1 MPDPRAAGTAPD
13 PAVPAGGDTAT
24 VLVVDDEPQIRRAL
38 RTNLTVR
45 GYRVLE
51 AGDGRDALTAVA
63 DHRPD
68 VVLLDL
74 GLPGLDGIEVLHGLR
89 GWSEVPVIVLTVR
102 DRELDKVEALD
113 AGADD
118 YVTKP
123 FGMNE
128 LLARLRAQL
137 RRARVGHEV
146 PDPVVTTDHFTIDLA
161 RGQVSDHRG
170 EPVHLTPKEW
180 GIVACLARRP
190 DQLILQGDLLR
201 EVWGPQYGD
210 EGNYLRVFMAQIRTK
225 LEPSP
230 DRPRYFVTEPGIGY
244 RLEQTDAGSAT
255 GRDPKEGD
263 R

>member
-1 MPDPRAAGTAPD
+1 MAD
-13 PAVPAGGDTAT
+13 AVGT

-45 GYRVLE
+45 GYQVLE
-51 AGDGRDALTAVA
+51 ASDGAAALTAVA

-89 GWSEVPVIVLTVR
+89 GWTEVPVIVLTVR
-102 DRELDKVEALD
+102 DREADKVEALD

-137 RRARVGHEV
+137 RRHAAGVGDA
-146 PDPVVTTDHFTIDLA
+146 PAVVTTDDFTIDLA
-161 RGQVSDHRG
+161 RGQVLGSDG
-170 EPVHLTPKEW
+170 APVHLTPKEW
-180 GIVACLARRP
+180 GIVAHLARRP
-190 DQLILQGDLLR
+190 DQLVLQRELLR

-210 EGNYLRVFMAQIRTK
+210 EGNYLRVFMAQIRKK
-225 LEPSP
+225 LEPVP

-244 RLEQTDAGSAT
+244 RLEHAT
-255 GRDPKEGD
+255 VRP
-263 R
+263 RP

>member
-1 MPDPRAAGTAPD
+1 M
-13 PAVPAGGDTAT
+13 VDTNAT

-51 AGDGRDALTAVA
+51 AGDGEAALTAVA

-68 VVLLDL
+68 IVLLDL
-74 GLPGLDGIEVLHGLR
+74 GLPGLDGIEVLHGVR
-89 GWSEVPVIVLTVR
+89 GWTDVPVIVLTVR
-102 DRELDKVEALD
+102 DRETDKVEALD

-137 RRARVGHEV
+137 RRRQDGQADVAPIVRTE
-146 PDPVVTTDHFTIDLA
+146 HFTIDLA
-161 RGQVSDHRG
+161 KGHVIGCDEG
-170 EPVHLTPKEW
+170 PVHLTPKEW

-190 DQLILQGDLLR
+190 DQLVLQRELLR

-210 EGNYLRVFMAQIRTK
+210 EGNYLRVFMAQIRKK
-225 LEPSP
+225 LEPVP
-230 DRPRYFVTEPGIGY
+230 DRPRYFITEPGIGY
-244 RLEQTDAGSAT
+244 RLEHTAT
-255 GRDPKEGD
+255 EGGVA
-263 R
+263 

>member
-1 MPDPRAAGTAPD
+1 MADTA
-13 PAVPAGGDTAT
+13 AT

-45 GYRVLE
+45 GYLVVE
-51 AGDGRDALTAVA
+51 AGDGQAALTAVA

-68 VVLLDL
+68 IVLLDL
-74 GLPGLDGIEVLHGLR
+74 GLPGLDGIEVLNGIR
-89 GWSEVPVIVLTVR
+89 GWTDVPVIVLTVR
-102 DRELDKVEALD
+102 DRETDKVEALD

-137 RRARVGHEV
+137 RRGNAGHSDA
-146 PDPVVTTDHFTIDLA
+146 PPVVRTKHFRIDLV
-161 RGQVSDHRG
+161 RGQVTGCDG
-170 EPVHLTPKEW
+170 EPIHLTPKEW

-190 DQLILQGDLLR
+190 DQLVFQRELLR

-210 EGNYLRVFMAQIRTK
+210 EANYLRVFIAQIRKK
-225 LEPSP
+225 LEPTP
-230 DRPRYFVTEPGIGY
+230 DRPRYFITEPGIGY
-244 RLEQTDAGSAT
+244 RLEHTTTEIGAT
-255 GRDPKEGD
+255 
-263 R
+263 

>member
-1 MPDPRAAGTAPD
+1 MADVAG
-13 PAVPAGGDTAT
+13 T

-38 RTNLTVR
+38 RTNLSVR
-45 GYRVLE
+45 GYHVVE
-51 AGDGRDALTAVA
+51 AGDGRAALTAVA
-63 DHRPD
+63 DHHPD

-74 GLPGLDGIEVLHGLR
+74 GLPGLDGIGVLHGLR
-89 GWSEVPVIVLTVR
+89 GWTDVPVIVLTVR
-102 DRELDKVEALD
+102 DREVDKVEALD

-137 RRARVGHEV
+137 RRTTTTPGAH
-146 PDPVVTTDHFTIDLA
+146 PPVVRTEHFTVDLA
-161 RGQVSDHRG
+161 KGRVTGCDGH
-170 EPVHLTPKEW
+170 PVHLTPKEW

-190 DQLILQGDLLR
+190 DQLVLQRDLLR

-210 EGNYLRVFMAQIRTK
+210 EGNYLRVFMAQIRKK
-225 LEPSP
+225 LEPTP

-244 RLEQTDAGSAT
+244 RLEHAT
-255 GRDPKEGD
+255 IEGGGT
-263 R
+263 

>member
-1 MPDPRAAGTAPD
+1 MADTA
-13 PAVPAGGDTAT
+13 AT

-45 GYRVLE
+45 GYLVVE
-51 AGDGRDALTAVA
+51 AGDGQTALTVVA

-74 GLPGLDGIEVLHGLR
+74 GLPGLDGIEVLNGMR
-89 GWSEVPVIVLTVR
+89 GWTDVPVIVLTVR
-102 DRELDKVEALD
+102 DRESDKVEALD

-137 RRARVGHEV
+137 RRGSAAHGDA
-146 PDPVVTTDHFTIDLA
+146 PPVVRTDHFRIDLV
-161 RGQVSDHRG
+161 RGQVTRCDG
-170 EPVHLTPKEW
+170 EPIHLTPKEW

-190 DQLILQGDLLR
+190 DQLVFQRELLR
-201 EVWGPQYGD
+201 DVWGPQYGD
-210 EGNYLRVFMAQIRTK
+210 EANYLRVFMAQIRKK
-225 LEPSP
+225 LEPAP
-230 DRPRYFVTEPGIGY
+230 DRPRYFITEPGIGY
-244 RLEQTDAGSAT
+244 RLEHTVTEIDAS
-255 GRDPKEGD
+255 
-263 R
+263 

>member
-1 MPDPRAAGTAPD
+1 MADA
-13 PAVPAGGDTAT
+13 TAT

-51 AGDGRDALTAVA
+51 AGNGPGALTAVA

-68 VVLLDL
+68 IVLLDL
-74 GLPGLDGIEVLHGLR
+74 GLPELDGIDVLHGLR
-89 GWSEVPVIVLTVR
+89 GWTDVPVIVLTVR
-102 DRELDKVEALD
+102 DREIDKVEALD

-137 RRARVGHEV
+137 RRAATGHDE
-146 PDPVVTTDHFTIDLA
+146 PPPVVRTDHFTIDLSK
-161 RGQVSDHRG
+161 GQVTGRDG
-170 EPVHLTPKEW
+170 EPIHLTPKEW

-190 DQLILQGDLLR
+190 DQLVLQRDLLR
-201 EVWGPQYGD
+201 DVWGPQYGD
-210 EGNYLRVFMAQIRTK
+210 EGNYLRVFIAQIRKK
-225 LEPSP
+225 LEPTP
-230 DRPRYFVTEPGIGY
+230 ERPCYFITEPGIGY
-244 RLEQTDAGSAT
+244 RLEHTTTDDSA
-255 GRDPKEGD
+255 P
-263 R
+263 

>member
-1 MPDPRAAGTAPD
+1 MSADANP
-13 PAVPAGGDTAT
+13 T

-45 GYRVLE
+45 GYRVVE
-51 AGDGRDALTAVA
+51 AGTGQAALAAVG
-63 DHRPD
+63 DHHPD

-89 GWSEVPVIVLTVR
+89 GWTDVPVIVLTVR
-102 DRELDKVEALD
+102 EREADKVEALD

-137 RRARVGHEV
+137 RRGAAGHGE
-146 PDPVVTTDHFTIDLA
+146 PAPVVNTDHFSIDLA
-161 RGQVSDHRG
+161 TGHVTGGDG
-170 EPVHLTPKEW
+170 EPIHLTPKEW

-190 DQLILQGDLLR
+190 DQLVLQRDLLR
-201 EVWGPQYGD
+201 DVWGPGYGD
-210 EGNYLRVFMAQIRTK
+210 EGNYLRVFIAQIRKK
-225 LEPSP
+225 LEPTP
-230 DRPRYFVTEPGIGY
+230 ARPQYFITEPGLGY
-244 RLEQTDAGSAT
+244 RLEHTST
-255 GRDPKEGD
+255 EGAPA
-263 R
+263 

>member
-1 MPDPRAAGTAPD
+1 MSDSAATKT
-13 PAVPAGGDTAT
+13 TAT

-45 GYRVLE
+45 GYRVFE
-51 AGDGRDALTAVA
+51 AGDGQAALTAVA

-89 GWSEVPVIVLTVR
+89 GWTDVPVIVLTVR
-102 DRELDKVEALD
+102 DREADKVEALD

-137 RRARVGHEV
+137 RRASVGHD
-146 PDPVVTTDHFTIDLA
+146 DPAPIVRTDHFAIDLA
-161 RGQVSDHRG
+161 RGQVIACDG
-170 EPVHLTPKEW
+170 ETIHLTPKEW
-180 GIVACLARRP
+180 GIVACLAQHP
-190 DQLILQGDLLR
+190 DQLVVQRDLLR

-210 EGNYLRVFMAQIRTK
+210 EGNYLRVFIAQIRKK
-225 LEPSP
+225 LEPTP
-230 DRPRYFVTEPGIGY
+230 ERPRYFITEPGIGY
-244 RLEQTDAGSAT
+244 RLEHTTSAAGED
-255 GRDPKEGD
+255 GPR
-263 R
+263 

>member
-1 MPDPRAAGTAPD
+1 MMA
-13 PAVPAGGDTAT
+13 DTNPT

-45 GYRVLE
+45 GYRVVE
-51 AGDGRDALTAVA
+51 AGTGQAALTAVA
-63 DHRPD
+63 DHHPD

-89 GWSEVPVIVLTVR
+89 GWTDVPVIVLTVR
-102 DRELDKVEALD
+102 EREADKVEALD

-137 RRARVGHEV
+137 RRGTIGHGELA
-146 PDPVVTTDHFTIDLA
+146 PVVSTDHFSIDLA
-161 RGQVSDHRG
+161 TGHVTDGDG
-170 EPVHLTPKEW
+170 EPIHLTPKEW

-190 DQLILQGDLLR
+190 DQLVLQRDLLR
-201 EVWGPQYGD
+201 DVWGPEYGD
-210 EGNYLRVFMAQIRTK
+210 EGNYLRVFIAQIRKK
-225 LEPSP
+225 LEPTP
-230 DRPRYFVTEPGIGY
+230 ARPHYFITEPGLGY
-244 RLEQTDAGSAT
+244 RLEHTNTVGGPA
-255 GRDPKEGD
+255 
-263 R
+263 

>member
-1 MPDPRAAGTAPD
+1 MA
-13 PAVPAGGDTAT
+13 DTPAT

-45 GYRVLE
+45 GYHVVE
-51 AGDGRDALTAVA
+51 AGDGQTALTAVA
-63 DHRPD
+63 DHHPD
-68 VVLLDL
+68 LVLLDL

-89 GWSEVPVIVLTVR
+89 GWTDVPVIVLTVR
-102 DRELDKVEALD
+102 DRETDKVEALD

-137 RRARVGHEV
+137 RRGSVGHSDA
-146 PDPVVTTDHFTIDLA
+146 PTVVRTDHFTIDLV
-161 RGQVSDHRG
+161 RGQLTGSDG

-190 DQLILQGDLLR
+190 DQLVFQRELLR

-210 EGNYLRVFMAQIRTK
+210 EANYLRVFIAQIRKK
-225 LEPSP
+225 LEPAP
-230 DRPRYFVTEPGIGY
+230 DRPRYFITEPGIGY
-244 RLEQTDAGSAT
+244 RLEHTTPEIGA
-255 GRDPKEGD
+255 P
-263 R
+263 

>member
-1 MPDPRAAGTAPD
+1 MA
-13 PAVPAGGDTAT
+13 DTPAT

-45 GYRVLE
+45 GYRVVE
-51 AGDGRDALTAVA
+51 AGDGQTALTAVV

-68 VVLLDL
+68 IVLLDL
-74 GLPGLDGIEVLHGLR
+74 GLPGLDGIEVLHGMR
-89 GWSEVPVIVLTVR
+89 GWTDVPVIVLTVR
-102 DRELDKVEALD
+102 DRETDKVEALD

-137 RRARVGHEV
+137 RRGSAAHGDA
-146 PDPVVTTDHFTIDLA
+146 PPVVRTDHFRIDLV
-161 RGQVSDHRG
+161 RGQVTGCDG
-170 EPVHLTPKEW
+170 EPIHLTPKEW

-190 DQLILQGDLLR
+190 DQLVFQRELLR

-210 EGNYLRVFMAQIRTK
+210 EGNSLRVFIAQIRKK
-225 LEPSP
+225 LEP
-230 DRPRYFVTEPGIGY
+230 RPERPCYFITEPGIGY
-244 RLEQTDAGSAT
+244 RLEHTTTDDSA
-255 GRDPKEGD
+255 P
-263 R
+263 